1 MEYPISELSYKHVNN
16 IRYFLFT
23 MIVFSIF
30 SWISWV
36 SIEIFKFYFKS
47 WMLQR
52 MSRMTKHISKAG
64 KVDLGHI
71 VTPPVKFACKPE
83 LTLTRLLGQGI
94 R

>member
-1 MEYPISELSYKHVNN
+1 MNN
-16 IRYFLFT
+16 NRYFLLT
-23 MIVFSIF
+23 MIVFTHF
-30 SWISWV
+30 FPEFHVV

-83 LTLTRLLGQGI
+83 LTLTRLLG
-94 R
+94 